1 VTRLPWVCILPAVT
15 LVLREA
21 DVRQVIDMDAVIG
34 AVEKA
39 MGELGRGV
47 AHNEPR
53 RRAFGPG
60 GLLNVMFATY
70 PGGGCSGLKAYPI
83 AGGRVRFLVTTF
95 ALDGSLQAL
104 IEADLMGAYRTGA
117 ASGVAAKVLSPRGP
131 VTVAMI
137 GTGYQAQTQT
147 LALSRVCEIKE
158 LRVFGRDA
166 ARRADFAR
174 DREAALGVQTRA
186 AESAQTAVRGADIVV
201 VMTTSAE
208 PVLEA
213 DWVEPHAL
221 VIAAGS
227 NFPNRAEIPAD
238 LVARAQTVVVDQLA
252 DAKLESGDLIQAHA
266 AGKFDWDRATELGA
280 VVAGTWTAPDQPGI
294 TLFESHGLAIWD
306 LAAASV
312 VLPAARE
319 RGLGEEVSFFS
330 A

>member
-1 VTRLPWVCILPAVT
+1 VCILPAVT

-39 MGELGRGV
+39 MGELGRGE

-117 ASGVAAKVLSPRGP
+117 ASGVAAKVLSPPGP

-186 AESAQTAVRGADIVV
+186 TESAQAAVRGADIVV

-238 LVARAQTVVVDQLA
+238 LVARARTVVVDQLA

-280 VVAGTWTAPDQPGI
+280 VVAGTWKAPDQPGI

-312 VLPAARE
+312 VIPAARD

>member
-1 VTRLPWVCILPAVT
+1 VCILPVVT
-15 LVLREA
+15 LVLREG

-117 ASGVAAKVLSPRGP
+117 ASGVAAKVLRPPGP
-131 VTVAMI
+131 ATIAMI
-137 GTGYQAQTQT
+137 GTGYQAATQT
-147 LALSRVCEIKE
+147 LALSRVCEIRE
-158 LRVFGRDA
+158 LRVFSRDPE
-166 ARRADFAR
+166 RRAAFAR
-174 DREAALGVQTRA
+174 DRESALGVRTRA
-186 AESAQTAVRGADIVV
+186 TESAQAAVRGADIVV
-201 VMTTSAE
+201 AMTTSAV
-208 PVLEA
+208 PVLET

-238 LVARAQTVVVDQLA
+238 LVARAQTVIVDQLA
-252 DAKLESGDLIQAHA
+252 DAQIESGDLIQAHA
-266 AGKFDWDRATELGA
+266 AGKFDWERAVELGS
-280 VVAGTWTAPDQPGI
+280 VVTGMWRPPDQPGI

-312 VLPAARE
+312 VVPAARE
-319 RGLGEEVSFFS
+319 RGLGEEVSFFPP
-330 A
+330 